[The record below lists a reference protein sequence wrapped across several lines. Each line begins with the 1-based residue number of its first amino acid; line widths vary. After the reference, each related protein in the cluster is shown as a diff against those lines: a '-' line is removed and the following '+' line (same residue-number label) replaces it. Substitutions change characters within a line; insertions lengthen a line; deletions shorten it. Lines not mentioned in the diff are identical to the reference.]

1 MKKKYTGKLL
11 ILSLLLAFLSSCASF
26 KAVPQGE
33 IVIIHT
39 NDTHGRIMETPQDGM
54 GFPQISGI
62 VSEYRRDYPG
72 RVLLLDAGD
81 TFHGTP
87 FAALSQ
93 GENVAKV
100 IDSMEYDAVAVGNHD
115 MNYGLETL
123 EGLNDLMEYTKV
135 ISANMVDKTGHRPFE
150 PYVIKNLGPTGK
162 IKVGIFGLTTPQTLY
177 KSNPKYVDEIAFR
190 DTIETAQA
198 MVDEL
203 KDQVNIIICLSH
215 LGVNPAYEVTS
226 IDVAREVHGI
236 DLIVDGHSHTILQE
250 GLWIEG
256 TPIVQAGYSAKYVG
270 VVTMSFGPDGTET
283 DIELISKGEASDYS
297 ESSSLLYTVNGMDE
311 ANKLLTGKSIGETQ
325 VRLDGERAHVR
336 SGQTNLGTLIAES
349 ARWIS
354 GADTALINGGG
365 IRASIEMGTITT
377 GAVLNVLPFGNTVRV
392 IEISGAGIVKALE
405 NGVAALPEPA
415 GAFPHTAGISYDI
428 NLDEA
433 GNTVSNVKINGAA
446 LEEEKIYTLATS
458 DFLVLGGD
466 EYAIFTD
473 CPVVKELSTFDEVL
487 EEYLKEYGPVTE

>member
-1 MKKKYTGKLL
+1 MKYTGKLL
-11 ILSLLLAFLSSCASF
+11 LLSLLLACLSGCASF

-39 NDTHGRIMETPQDGM
+39 NDSHGRIIKTPQDGM

-62 VSEYRRDYPG
+62 VSDYRSAYPG
-72 RVLLLDAGD
+72 RVLLLDGGD

-87 FAALSQ
+87 FAALSE

-123 EGLNDLMEYTKV
+123 EGLNDLMEYTEV
-135 ISANMVDKTGHRPFE
+135 ISANLVDKTGHRPFK
-150 PYVIKNLGPTGK
+150 PYVIKELGPKGK

-177 KSNPKYVDEIAFR
+177 KSNPKYVEEIAFR
-190 DTIETAQA
+190 DTIETARE

-203 KDQVNIIICLSH
+203 KDQVHIIICLSH

-226 IDVAREVHGI
+226 MDVAREVRGI
-236 DLIVDGHSHTILQE
+236 DLIVDGHSHTILEE

-270 VVTMSFGPDGTET
+270 VVTMSFGPDGRET
-283 DIELISKGEASDYS
+283 DIKLISKREASDYT
-297 ESSSLLYTVNGMDE
+297 ESSGLLYTVDAMEE
-311 ANKLLTGKSIGETQ
+311 ANKLLTNRVIGETQ
-325 VRLDGERAHVR
+325 VRLDGERIHVR
-336 SGQTNLGTLIAES
+336 TGQTNLGTLIAES

-354 GADTALINGGG
+354 GADMALINGGG
-365 IRASIEMGTITT
+365 IRASLEPGTITT
-377 GAVLNVLPFGNTVRV
+377 GAVMNVLPFGNTLRV
-392 IEISGAGIVKALE
+392 IEISGAGIREALE
-405 NGVAALPEPA
+405 KGIASLPEPS
-415 GAFPHTAGISYDI
+415 GAFPHTAGLTYDI
-428 NLDEA
+428 NLGKE
-433 GNTVSNVKINGAA
+433 GNTVSHVRING
-446 LEEEKIYTLATS
+446 LPLVEDQIYTLATS

-466 EYAIFTD
+466 EYTMFTG
-473 CPVVKELSTFDEVL
+473 CPVVKEFSTFDEVL
-487 EEYLKEYGPVTE
+487 EEYLKEQGPIRE